1 MKAVA
6 QRFEL
11 YLVYHFV
18 DERELEEQLCLL
30 LADAALTHVEQS
42 CIVELTHGR
51 SMRALHVVGVY
62 LEHRLRVHSCCLC
75 GAKVLVHLLRHGVLC
90 AMAYKHSACEGSRR
104 LVVEH
109 IFVELVTRAVRHL
122 VIYQRVVVHVLRLVG
137 YHTAVTPALC
147 AFALKLHVEAVARH
161 AVVQRDDVM
170 IKSRVALLLHVHVRD
185 ACVLVV
191 GLLHAVEVER
201 CVCSDVS
208 LNHLR
213 SEELLVVGGVVA
225 EEELGVG
232 ALLHHDE
239 HAAVHHHSHVRA
251 QDVYHLHGFVHHDV
265 ALHVHEQSVLRQHS
279 VECGDAVL
287 VALRQ
292 ACVVLSHE
300 LGVCL
305 RIFGK
310 RCHLD
315 AFGKVLLGLQRLA
328 ELVVDDE
335 VERRAEVGYIAAE
348 RLVRVDRHFK
358 TVDVQS
364 VVGLEELVYR
374 CVFVSL
380 HLSRREAETLEAVEG
395 FVAHSV
401 QHVGAVG
408 VDLLTTFAVEVDVLL
423 F

>member
-1 MKAVA
+1 M
-6 QRFEL
+6 
-11 YLVYHFV
+11 
-18 DERELEEQLCLL
+18 
-30 LADAALTHVEQS
+30 
-42 CIVELTHGR
+42 
-51 SMRALHVVGVY
+51 
-62 LEHRLRVHSCCLC
+62 
-75 GAKVLVHLLRHGVLC
+75 
-90 AMAYKHSACEGSRR
+90 
-104 LVVEH
+104 
-109 IFVELVTRAVRHL
+109 RHL
-122 VIYQRVVVHVLRLVG
+122 VVDERVVVHVLGLVG
-137 YHTAVTPALC
+137 YHAAVAPALC
-147 AFALKLHVEAVARH
+147 ALALELHIKSVARH
-161 AVVQRDDVM
+161 AVVQRDDVVVEA
-170 IKSRVALLLHVHVRD
+170 RVALLLYVHVRD
-185 ACVLVV
+185 ACILVV

-201 CVCSDVS
+201 CICSDVS

-213 SEELLVVGGVVA
+213 SEELLVVGCVVA
-225 EEELGVG
+225 EEELGVC

-239 HAAVHHHSHVRA
+239 HAAVHHHRHFRA
-251 QDVYHLHGFVHHDV
+251 QDVYHLHGSVHHDV

-300 LGVCL
+300 LGVRL
-305 RIFGK
+305 RVFGK

-315 AFGKVLLGLQRLA
+315 AFGQVLLGLQRLA

-335 VERRAEVGYIAAE
+335 VERRAEVGHIAAE

-380 HLSRREAETLEAVEG
+380 NLSRREAETLEAVEG

-408 VDLLTTFAVEVDVLL
+408 ADLLTTFAVEVDVLL